1 MMTALRRSDG
11 GYTRSL
17 GGSGAAKHRNFVA
30 LGLVALLVLVGC
42 ISTSATAASI
52 GQTQSGFHA
61 PKSGYIVYWDQDEE
75 VDYYASANH
84 TQGQL
89 MAPWDLNG
97 QVCLLND
104 GTGRWVGGSDPTNES
119 QHNPG
124 GPPTYPF
131 KQPAISEEMNDVNGN
146 FTGKTLYVPGPYR
159 MAPGLPGEDSPPD
172 STGIYN
178 GQATYTGCAVDAQHN
193 VFANDLG
200 TAQGGFPIPTD
211 GRLIEWFA
219 PSYTTSC
226 VLYGPT
232 TGGIGSDHDD
242 GTGGLSQPGMMATMP
257 NGNLLVPQ
265 AGSSSGGF
273 PGNVT
278 EFDHSSFPT
287 SAAQCPD
294 GVYPRADIS
303 SSVFFQGSLSNLPV
317 PLGVAED
324 PSCSCYAV
332 SSIFGGGSADDV
344 IEWLSPTGQPIDR
357 PGVPGESLSDFG
369 SDPNGFNPFGMAF
382 APDGTLYFIDI
393 HIVCSGVLTN
403 CGPQDFEGRLMKVT
417 FGADE
422 TPSQPVTVSDHFAF
436 PTSATIC
443 VPSAHEVCPF
453 PSHQTPLPTP
463 ESPSEGE

>member
-1 MMTALRRSDG
+1 MMTTRRS
-11 GYTRSL
+11 
-17 GGSGAAKHRNFVA
+17 GSGIARNHRGRRVPRPRHIIA
-30 LGLVALLVLVGC
+30 LGVIPLLVLVAF
-42 ISTSATAASI
+42 ISTGATAATS
-52 GQTQSGFHA
+52 GQPESGFA
-61 PKSGYIVYWDQDEE
+61 VPRSGYLVYWDQDEE
-75 VDYYASANH
+75 VDYYESANN

-89 MAPWDLNG
+89 MTPWDLNG
-97 QVCLLND
+97 QTCLLND
-104 GTGRWVGGSDPTNES
+104 GTGRWVGGSDPTNEG

-131 KQPAISEEMNDVNGN
+131 KQPAISEEVNDVHGN

-172 STGIYN
+172 PTGVYN
-178 GQATYTGCAVDAQHN
+178 GQATYTGCAVDSEHN
-193 VFANDLG
+193 VFASDIG
-200 TAQGGFPIPTD
+200 TAQGSFPVPTD
-211 GRLIEWFA
+211 GRLVEWFA

-226 VLYGPT
+226 VLFGPT
-232 TGGIGSDHDD
+232 AGGIGSDHDD
-242 GTGGLSQPGMMATMP
+242 GTGGLAQPGMMTTMP
-257 NGNLLVPQ
+257 NGNVLVPE
-265 AGSSSGGF
+265 AGSPTGGF
-273 PGNVT
+273 PGDVL

-287 SAAQCPD
+287 SASQCPG

-303 SSVFFQGSLSNLPV
+303 SSVFFQGTGSNLPV
-317 PLGVAED
+317 PMGVAGD
-324 PSCSCYAV
+324 PSCSCYAI
-332 SSIFGGGSADDV
+332 SSIFGGGTADDV
-344 IEWLSPTGQPIDR
+344 IEWFSATGAPVSR

-403 CGPQDFEGRLMKVT
+403 CGPQNYHGRLMKVS
-417 FGADE
+417 FGAGK
-422 TPSQPVTVSDHFAF
+422 TPSLPVTISDHFAF

-443 VPSAHEVCPF
+443 VPSRYEICPF